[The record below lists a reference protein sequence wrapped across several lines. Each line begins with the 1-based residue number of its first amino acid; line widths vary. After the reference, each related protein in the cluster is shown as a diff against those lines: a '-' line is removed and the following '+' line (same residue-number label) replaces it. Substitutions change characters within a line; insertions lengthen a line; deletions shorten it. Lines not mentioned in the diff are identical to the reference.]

1 MLVVKTFLKYSPI
14 HGLGCF
20 AGEDIKK
27 GQLVWRFDPGIDLTF
42 TEEEVKMLPSPFQ
55 EFLKTYGYS
64 PSLPLKTYILCVDH
78 ARHMNH
84 SESPSLLETS
94 EGHNVAARDISQ
106 GEELTCNYHD
116 FDAEAQLKLLKNQID
131 LHDS

>member
-1 MLVVKTFLKYSPI
+1 MLVVKTFLKYSAI

-27 GQLVWRFDPGIDLTF
+27 GQLVWQFDSGMDLVF
-42 TEEEVKMLPSPFQ
+42 SGEELKQLPVSFQ

-64 PSLPLKTYILCVDH
+64 SVKEPNTYILCIDH

-84 SESPSLLETS
+84 SEQPTLLETP
-94 EGHNVAARDISQ
+94 EGHNIAARDISM
-106 GEELTCNYHD
+106 GEELTCNYHE
-116 FDAEAQLKLLKNQID
+116 FDSESHLKLLKNKINS
-131 LHDS
+131 HES

>member
-27 GQLVWRFDPGIDLTF
+27 GQLVWRFDSGIDLIF
-42 TEEEVKMLPSPFQ
+42 TEDQLKKLPLSFQ
-55 EFLKTYGYS
+55 EFLKIYSYS
-64 PSLPLKTYILCVDH
+64 PTNQKNTYILCVDH

-84 SESPSLLETS
+84 SDHPSLLETS
-94 EGHNVAARDISQ
+94 EGHNIAAQDISK
-106 GEELTCNYHD
+106 GEELTCNYLE
-116 FDAEAQLKLLKNQID
+116 FDSEAEFKLDKNKIIV
-131 LHDS
+131 HE